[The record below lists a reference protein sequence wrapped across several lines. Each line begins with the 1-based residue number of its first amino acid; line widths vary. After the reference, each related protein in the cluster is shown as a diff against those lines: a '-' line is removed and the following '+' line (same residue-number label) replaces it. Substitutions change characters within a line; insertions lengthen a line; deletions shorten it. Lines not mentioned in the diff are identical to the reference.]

1 MSEQYKRAKKL
12 FLAACDLE
20 PERRAAFLDQE
31 CSDNGDLRAEVEELL
46 AHDHEALRSSVVE
59 PDQTVRAAPE
69 KGNGEPRQIGSY
81 RVIRELGRGGM
92 GVVYLAIREGDR
104 F

>member
-31 CSDNGDLRAEVEELL
+31 CGDNGGLRAEVEELL
-46 AHDHEALRSSVVE
+46 AHDNEALRSSVVE
-59 PDQTVRAAPE
+59 PDQTVRAAAP
-69 KGNGEPRQIGSY
+69 KGNGDPRQIGS
-81 RVIRELGRGGM
+81 GRCPVRSSCQA
-92 GVVYLAIREGDR
+92 GVR
-104 F
+104 